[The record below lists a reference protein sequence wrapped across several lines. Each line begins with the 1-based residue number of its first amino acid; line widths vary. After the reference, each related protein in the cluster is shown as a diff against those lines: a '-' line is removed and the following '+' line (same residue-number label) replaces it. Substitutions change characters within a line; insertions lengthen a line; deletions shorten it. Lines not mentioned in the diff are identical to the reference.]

1 MKPDGWTLIYNNPLA
16 SPADV
21 ESFRMEGDAAV
32 SFPLG
37 RMRLESVRGA
47 EEGQKANF
55 VYWCP
60 DTFPSE
66 LAVEW
71 DFRPIREPGLA
82 ILFFAAKGRGGEDLF
97 DPRLAARSGEYE
109 QYHSGELNAFHISY
123 FRRRWPEE
131 RRFHTCNLRKSFGF
145 HLAAQ
150 GADPIPGVADAEG
163 PYRLLVVKQAEWI
176 RFFINGLPIF
186 EWEDDGSAFGPH
198 LTDGKI
204 GFRQM
209 SPLIAEYANL
219 KVYAPVI

>member
-1 MKPDGWTLIYNNPLA
+1 
-16 SPADV
+16 
-21 ESFRMEGDAAV
+21 MEGDAAV

-55 VYWCP
+55 VFWCTE
-60 DTFPSE
+60 TFPSE

-97 DPRLAARSGEYE
+97 DPGLAARSGEYD
-109 QYHSGELNAFHISY
+109 QYHSGDINAFHVSY

-131 RRFHTCNLRKSFGF
+131 RGLHTCNLRKSFGF
-145 HLAAQ
+145 HLVAQ
-150 GADPIPGVADAEG
+150 GADPIPGVPDAAG
-163 PYRLLVVKQAEWI
+163 PFRVLIVKQAEVI

-186 EWEDDGSAFGPH
+186 VWEDDGSARGPH

-219 KVYAPVI
+219 KVYAPRI